1 MLKKF
6 LLVLVAASAFSV
18 CPNEASA
25 EVFWEFQFGGMAK
38 QKTAKDDFR
47 VKSCDRWQAF
57 GGFGL
62 FIPLSSRT
70 PLMLETALRY
80 RNAPLVYSGGLIYHT
95 SISRVNMLEIPLKL
109 DYEWRWNEQNALRF
123 GAGIYGSY
131 LFADLDGNRKFLV
144 GIEPSVTYCH
154 RSFSVGV
161 SYTNP
166 LIIKEPNYSLAS
178 NLNLTFGIRFNSG
191 GWANIGR
198 GLAVV
203 GTAGLAVANA
213 YYGNYGNVS
222 DNTGG
227 TAYSQYEST
236 GNGGGDQTKAQNA
249 LAMYQKWEKR
259 AKEAYESMAG
269 HSGSASTYI
278 RNQKLLKDAQREMQ
292 KYRQQA
298 ARNGLTIPISEW
310 ETKKIKL
317 D

>member
-1 MLKKF
+1 M
-6 LLVLVAASAFSV
+6 
-18 CPNEASA
+18 
-25 EVFWEFQFGGMAK
+25 
-38 QKTAKDDFR
+38 
-47 VKSCDRWQAF
+47 
-57 GGFGL
+57 
-62 FIPLSSRT
+62 
-70 PLMLETALRY
+70 
-80 RNAPLVYSGGLIYHT
+80 
-95 SISRVNMLEIPLKL
+95 
-109 DYEWRWNEQNALRF
+109 
-123 GAGIYGSY
+123 
-131 LFADLDGNRKFLV
+131 
-144 GIEPSVTYCH
+144 
-154 RSFSVGV
+154 GV

-213 YYGNYGNVS
+213 YYGNVS

-227 TAYSQYEST
+227 TAYSQYDST

-310 ETKKIKL
+310 ETKKIKSN
-317 D
+317 

>member
-47 VKSCDRWQAF
+47 VKSSDRWQAF

-80 RNAPLVYSGGLIYHT
+80 RNAPLVYSGGLFYHT
-95 SISRVNMLEIPLKL
+95 SISRINMLEIPLKL

-131 LFADLDGNRKFLV
+131 LFDDLDGNRKFLV

-213 YYGNYGNVS
+213 YYGNVS

-227 TAYSQYEST
+227 TAYSQFEST

-298 ARNGLTIPISEW
+298 ARNGLTIPMSEW

>member
-1 MLKKF
+1 M
-6 LLVLVAASAFSV
+6 
-18 CPNEASA
+18 
-25 EVFWEFQFGGMAK
+25 
-38 QKTAKDDFR
+38 
-47 VKSCDRWQAF
+47 
-57 GGFGL
+57 
-62 FIPLSSRT
+62 
-70 PLMLETALRY
+70 
-80 RNAPLVYSGGLIYHT
+80 
-95 SISRVNMLEIPLKL
+95 
-109 DYEWRWNEQNALRF
+109 
-123 GAGIYGSY
+123 
-131 LFADLDGNRKFLV
+131 
-144 GIEPSVTYCH
+144 
-154 RSFSVGV
+154 GV

-213 YYGNYGNVS
+213 YYGNVS

-227 TAYSQYEST
+227 TAYSQY
-236 GNGGGDQTKAQNA
+236 D
-249 LAMYQKWEKR
+249 
-259 AKEAYESMAG
+259 SMAG

-310 ETKKIKL
+310 ETKKIKSN
-317 D
+317 

>member
-1 MLKKF
+1 
-6 LLVLVAASAFSV
+6 
-18 CPNEASA
+18 
-25 EVFWEFQFGGMAK
+25 
-38 QKTAKDDFR
+38 
-47 VKSCDRWQAF
+47 
-57 GGFGL
+57 
-62 FIPLSSRT
+62 
-70 PLMLETALRY
+70 
-80 RNAPLVYSGGLIYHT
+80 
-95 SISRVNMLEIPLKL
+95 MLEIPLKL

-131 LFADLDGNRKFLV
+131 LFDDLDGNRKFLV

-213 YYGNYGNVS
+213 YYGNVS

-227 TAYSQYEST
+227 TAYSQFEST

-298 ARNGLTIPISEW
+298 ARNGLTIPMSEW